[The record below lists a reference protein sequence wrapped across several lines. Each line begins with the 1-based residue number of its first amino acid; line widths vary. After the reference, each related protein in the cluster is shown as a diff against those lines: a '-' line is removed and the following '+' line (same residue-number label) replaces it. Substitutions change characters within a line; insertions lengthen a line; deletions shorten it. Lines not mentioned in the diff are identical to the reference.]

1 MSNKTSRII
10 ITIVS
15 VLVLAF
21 FGMILGLI
29 TGMNIGGN
37 YFTDFVFLGSRGYEA
52 TGTIGSFVGL
62 LIGALTGF
70 LLSRLLTKRK

>member
-1 MSNKTSRII
+1 MSKKSTRII

-37 YFTDFVFLGSRGYEA
+37 YFTDFEFMGDRGYIA
-52 TGTIGSFVGL
+52 TGNIGLFIGL
-62 LIGALTGF
+62 ILGALSGF

>member
-1 MSNKTSRII
+1 MSKKPTRII

-15 VLVLAF
+15 VLILAF

-37 YFTDFVFLGSRGYEA
+37 YFPNFEFMGDRGYIA
-52 TGTIGSFVGL
+52 TGNIGLFIGL
-62 LIGALTGF
+62 ILGALSGF
-70 LLSRLLTKRK
+70 LLSRLLTKKK

>member
-1 MSNKTSRII
+1 MSKKPARII

-21 FGMILGLI
+21 FGMILGLL

-37 YFTDFVFLGSRGYEA
+37 YFTDFEFMGDRGYIA
-52 TGTIGSFVGL
+52 TGNIGLFIGL
-62 LIGALTGF
+62 ILGALTGF